1 MAKLNDIRQHPEL
14 KDKHD
19 YEALL
24 KKYQL
29 RILRL
34 QQKMHQRQLRAVVA
48 FEGWDAA
55 GKGGAIRRLTEK
67 LDPRGFKVY
76 PIAAPRPEEQGRHY
90 LWRFW
95 QKLPVP
101 GEIAV
106 FDRTW
111 YGRVLVERM
120 EKFASKAE
128 WRRAYDEIN
137 QFEKLLSEDGCPIL
151 KIFLQITKQEPL

>member
-1 MAKLNDIRQHPEL
+1 MAKLDDIRQHPEL

-76 PIAAPRPEEQGRHY
+76 PIAAPRPDEQGRHY
-90 LWRFW
+90 LWRVLP
-95 QKLPVP
+95 KLPAP
-101 GEIAV
+101 GGRAGCL
-106 FDRTW
+106 RTLC
-111 YGRVLVERM
+111 GRVRCERV
-120 EKFASKAE
+120 
-128 WRRAYDEIN
+128 RRVSPKDDADR
-137 QFEKLLSEDGCPIL
+137 
-151 KIFLQITKQEPL
+151 